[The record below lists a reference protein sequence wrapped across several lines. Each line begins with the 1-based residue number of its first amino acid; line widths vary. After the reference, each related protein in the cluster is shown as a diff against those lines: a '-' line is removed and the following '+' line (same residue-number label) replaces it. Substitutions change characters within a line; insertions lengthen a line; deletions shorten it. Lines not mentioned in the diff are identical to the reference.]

1 MVNKV
6 TGKRLSG
13 QDGPKLKNLAQWITE
28 NDQFEVDPKWAK
40 EMGEKFSGPSD
51 ATRKDRG
58 RPSLDDIPS
67 RSTIAPP
74 AVNNTGISAVN
85 IAKLFAA
92 LPISRDYS
100 LSHQIGKGTFITV
113 YPRNKLSWP

>member
-1 MVNKV
+1 MSAASALQDFSKIPGEEHVTMVNKV

-67 RSTIAPP
+67 RPGK
-74 AVNNTGISAVN
+74 TGS
-85 IAKLFAA
+85 
-92 LPISRDYS
+92 S
-100 LSHQIGKGTFITV
+100 GTGPFTTV
-113 YPRNKLSWP
+113 WQDGN

>member
-67 RSTIAPP
+67 RPGK
-74 AVNNTGISAVN
+74 TGS
-85 IAKLFAA
+85 
-92 LPISRDYS
+92 S
-100 LSHQIGKGTFITV
+100 GTGPFTTV
-113 YPRNKLSWP
+113 WQDGN